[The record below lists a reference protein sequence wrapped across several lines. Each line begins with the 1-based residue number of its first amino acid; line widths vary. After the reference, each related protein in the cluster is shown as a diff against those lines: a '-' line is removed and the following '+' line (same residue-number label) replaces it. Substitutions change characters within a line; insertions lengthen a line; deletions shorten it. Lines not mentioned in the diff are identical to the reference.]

1 MKNFTLLLTAGFLF
15 VFTLSTQA
23 QRGNDRGVPQK
34 VIAPPVRCGVDEM
47 LQQRLQT
54 DPVFR
59 AHYEEGLRQ
68 YEQSLQNSNQRTAW
82 TTSLTGPVTI
92 PVVVH
97 IVLANPAIVTDAD
110 VLYFINRM
118 NLDYSGLNPD
128 SANVPIQFQAVR
140 GHSLLRWTLAK
151 RDATG
156 NYTTGIERRVN
167 ATMTIAG
174 GNPQN
179 IKSTAAGGLDA
190 WDVTQYYNIWV
201 GLNNGGLLGIAPEI
215 GPGGPAGSN
224 NTDGVCVEYRGFSR
238 NPSYTFSAFCNAR
251 TAAHEVGHNMGLYHT
266 FQGGCSTTNDFQQLT
281 FTTASCSAGLDPSL
295 LGPADDTPAQS
306 ASTSGCPATAPVVN
320 NQASGCAQSPLPPG
334 KMFQSY
340 MDYTDDP
347 CYSMFSIGEVNRMH
361 YVLENCRPGYLTTQG
376 GVAPASAP
384 ALDAAIVEVVR
395 PGGSEFVGPGRY
407 TDATNNGGA
416 NNACQVFNL
425 VSYPNPSC
433 GGAITPKVR
442 IKNLGTSNLTSV
454 VVKYSI
460 NGTPGTLGTIN
471 FSGPLP
477 TLYDTVVTFP
487 SAITLGTNNTLKFW
501 TESPN
506 GSADQNTPND
516 TTIKVL
522 NFGGSVLPLTQGF
535 ESATFP
541 PTGWTINNPNNNN
554 TWYRATPGSQGS
566 TASAGIDNYNFN
578 LPGNA
583 DDVVSPPIATSGL
596 DSVIIKFDVAHK
608 NFPGLDDHF
617 MVMISTDCGNT
628 FSSVLT
634 LDDPTTYATAGAS
647 TADYPAPGPADW
659 LTKRVSI
666 GGSLISGGQIIVA
679 FRNINGFGNRAYL
692 DNINI
697 SGYVATARDVTP
709 TAVLRPLPQECT
721 NTICPQVSVKNNG
734 LQAVT
739 SFQVGYILD
748 NGTPVLAAGT
758 GGALA
763 VGASTNVTFTS
774 CLNNIANGAHS
785 IKIFTYNPVGA
796 SGSGDLFPS
805 NDTISLNFT
814 IVPRF
819 TTFSIDFE
827 TTTFPPPFM
836 SINNPNGNF
845 TWVRTSPG
853 RPPGTGKT
861 SIDNY
866 SNFAIG
872 QIDDIVLAALNT
884 AGVDSVILTFD
895 VAHKNYPGFED
906 VLSVVASTDCG
917 NTFLPTS
924 YSKPGS
930 VLQTAGS
937 STANYIN
944 PGPNDW
950 RTERVALG
958 GSFMTSGSL
967 ILAIRNLNG
976 YGNQIHIDNI
986 NIIRKFKR
994 DLTVTSIPLPK
1005 SVVCTATNTPQV
1017 TVQNVGSETVTSYNV
1032 VYTVDGGAPVTTTGT
1047 GTPLAPNAIATV
1059 NLTNVTFTNG
1069 PHTFTVYTSNPV
1081 TVSGSGDLN
1090 TTNDTLRKTVTLVT
1104 TVTPPVVEGFENTT
1118 FPPTG
1123 WAVVNPDNN
1132 ITWARTTSAG
1142 SGSGASAF
1150 VRNYAYANKGQTDDF
1165 VSPQVSYTNVDSVF
1179 LSFDVAAAAYSY
1191 AGSTFIPLDTL
1202 EVLVTKDCGNTFTS
1216 VYKKWGADLQ
1226 TVGDPNLSQNVEF
1239 IPAGKNQWRTEF
1251 IDLSGVGAA
1260 NGPLQVYFRNKNNFQ
1275 NNIYLDNINLRTRT
1289 LPARLKQEGFL
1300 VLPSPFTTQFTVWHY
1315 LTPTDLKFVSVYNS
1329 VGQLIWKQDYSGDAP
1344 KLVNVDLSNR
1354 AAGVYVV
1361 HLGYSD
1367 ASKNK
1372 AVRIIKMNQ

>member
-1 MKNFTLLLTAGFLF
+1 LKNFTLLLTAGFLF
-15 VFTLSTQA
+15 VFSLSTQA
-23 QRGNDRGVPQK
+23 QRGNEANVSQK

-47 LQQRLQT
+47 IQQRLQT

-97 IVLANPAIVTDAD
+97 IVLPNAASITDAD
-110 VLYFINRM
+110 VLYVINRL
-118 NLDYSGLNPD
+118 NIDYAGINPD
-128 SANVPIQFQAVR
+128 SANVPPQFQAVR

-151 RDATG
+151 RDASG
-156 NYTTGIERRVN
+156 AYTTGIERRN
-167 ATMTIAG
+167 STTITIAG

-190 WDVTQYYNIWV
+190 WDVTQYYNVWV
-201 GLNNGGLLGIAPEI
+201 GVNNGGLLGIAPEI
-215 GPGGPAGSN
+215 GPGGPNGS
-224 NTDGVCVEYRGFSR
+224 TDCDGVCVEYRGFSR
-238 NPSYTFSAFCNAR
+238 NPCVGTYAQFSNGR
-251 TAAHEVGHNMGLYHT
+251 TAVHEIGHNFGLYHN
-266 FQGGCSTTNDFQQLT
+266 FQGGCSATNDFQQLT
-281 FTTASCSAGLDPSL
+281 SVCQIGDPNL
-295 LGPADDTPAQS
+295 LSPSDDTPNQS
-306 ASTSGCPATAPVVN
+306 ASTSGCPATAPTVN
-320 NQASGCAQSPLPPG
+320 NQASGCATAPLPPG
-334 KMFQSY
+334 KMFQCY

-361 YVLENCRPGYLTTQG
+361 YVLENCRPGYLTTLG
-376 GVAPASAP
+376 GTPPASAP
-384 ALDAAIVEVVR
+384 AFDAAIVEVVR
-395 PGGSEFVGPGRY
+395 PGGSEMVGTGRY
-407 TDATNNGGA
+407 ADPRNPLTGQALGVF
-416 NNACQVFNL
+416 ACT
-425 VSYPNPSC
+425 SYPTPTC
-433 GGAITPKVR
+433 GGSISPRVR
-442 IKNLGTSNLTSV
+442 IKNWGTNDLTSV
-454 VVKYSI
+454 RVNWSL
-460 NGTPGTLGTIN
+460 NGGAPSTQTIT
-471 FSGPLP
+471 FSGALP
-477 TLYDTVVTFP
+477 TLYDTVVTLP
-487 SAITLGTNNTLKFW
+487 SITLGTNNSLKFW
-501 TESPN
+501 TDQPN
-506 GSADQNTPND
+506 GASNTDQNTSND
-516 TTIKVL
+516 TTTKVL
-522 NFGGSVLPLTQGF
+522 NFGGSTLPLSQGF

-541 PTGWTINNPNNNN
+541 PAGWSINNPNNNN

-566 TASAGIDNYNFN
+566 TASTGIDNYNFN
-578 LPGNA
+578 LPGNL
-583 DDVVSPPIATSGL
+583 DDVVSPPIATTGL
-596 DSVIIKFDVAHK
+596 DSVIIKFDLAHK
-608 NFPGLDDHF
+608 NYPGLNDHF
-617 MVMISTDCGNT
+617 MVMVSNDCGNT

-634 LDDPTTYATAGAS
+634 LDDPTTYPTAGAS
-647 TADYPAPGPADW
+647 TADYPTPGPTDW
-659 LTKRVSI
+659 ATKRVSV
-666 GGSLISGGQIIVA
+666 GGALISGGQIIVA
-679 FRNINGFGNRAYL
+679 FRNINGFGNRAFL

-697 SGYVATARDVTP
+697 TGYIATPRDITP

-721 NTICPQVSVKNNG
+721 NTICPQVTVLNNG
-734 LQAVT
+734 TQAVT
-739 SFQVGYILD
+739 GFSVGYILD
-748 NGTPVLAAGT
+748 GGTPFLNAGP
-758 GGALA
+758 GAPLA
-763 VGASTNVTFTS
+763 VNASTNVTFTS
-774 CLNNIANGAHS
+774 CLNNIANGAHT

-796 SGSGDLFPS
+796 SGTGDLFPS

-814 IVPRF
+814 IVPRYNTF
-819 TTFSIDFE
+819 TVDFE
-827 TTTFPPPFM
+827 TTTFPPPFVT
-836 SINNPNGNF
+836 INNPNGNF

-853 RPPGTGKT
+853 RPPGQGKT

-866 SNFAIG
+866 TNFAIG

-884 AGVDSVILTFD
+884 VGVDSVILTFD

-906 VLSVVASTDCG
+906 NLSVVASTDCG
-917 NTFLPTS
+917 NTYSPTS

-930 VLQTAGS
+930 VLATAGS
-937 STANYIN
+937 STANYTT

-950 RTERVALG
+950 RNERVAIG

-994 DLTVTSIPLPK
+994 DLAVTSVPLPK

-1017 TVQNVGSETVTSYNV
+1017 TVQNVGSETVTAYNV
-1032 VYTVDGGAPVTTTGT
+1032 VYTVDGGAPVSTTGT
-1047 GTPLAPNAIATV
+1047 GTPLAPGATTTV

-1069 PHTFTVYTSNPV
+1069 PHTFTVYSSNPV

-1090 TTNDTLRKTVTLVT
+1090 TANDTLRKTVTFVT
-1104 TVTPPVVEGFENTT
+1104 TVNPPVVEGFESTT

-1123 WAVVNPDNN
+1123 WAVVNPDNA
-1132 ITWARTTSAG
+1132 ITWVRTTSAASSG
-1142 SGSGASAF
+1142 SGSAY
-1150 VRNYAYANKGQTDDF
+1150 VRNYAYSAKGQTDDF

-1191 AGSTFIPLDTL
+1191 AGSTSIPLDTL

-1216 VYKKWGADLQ
+1216 VYKKWGAELQ
-1226 TVGDPNLSQNVEF
+1226 TVGDPNAAQNVEF

-1251 IDLSGVGAA
+1251 IDLTSVGAV

-1275 NNIYLDNINLRTRT
+1275 NNIFLDNINLRTRT
-1289 LPARLKQEGFL
+1289 LPVRLKQEGFL

-1329 VGQLIWKQDYSGDAP
+1329 VGQLIWKADYSGDAP
-1344 KLVNVDLSNR
+1344 KLINVDLSNR

-1361 HLGYSD
+1361 HLGYTD
-1367 ASKNK
+1367 ANKNK